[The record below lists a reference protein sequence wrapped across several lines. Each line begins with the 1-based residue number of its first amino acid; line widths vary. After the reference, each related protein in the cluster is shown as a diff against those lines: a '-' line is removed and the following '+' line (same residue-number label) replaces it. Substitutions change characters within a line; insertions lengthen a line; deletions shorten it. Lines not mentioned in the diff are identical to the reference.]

1 MPLDSPSQR
10 PGMIDTFHREFGK
23 RDSDE
28 NAPCFR
34 TGSSERHRRAAHE
47 PIHTALYKY
56 LRT

>member
-1 MPLDSPSQR
+1 MPPDSPSQR
-10 PGMIDTFHREFGK
+10 PGMIDTFHREFGN

-28 NAPCFR
+28 IAPYCK
-34 TGSSERHRRAAHE
+34 TGSSGQHRRAAHE